1 MLFNF
6 WVLISWNIF
15 LIFNFMVYN
24 FITHFLDLKF
34 LFLIF
39 SLLNFKVLISWSSYF
54 RSKFSCV
61 SIFSRWFFLFDYKFW
76 INFEFSPLTVPTP
89 SCLALMP
96 RDPIEF
102 VELKLDNFND
112 NFGYFKSPDSVSGP
126 GVGSGS
132 EPITVV
138 IEPYKSW
145 SGWFNHQSND
155 SPLIRFNFSLQSPHH
170 SFFSSSSSSHQFSS
184 SNHHPSQYQLAFFAR
199 KNDPPTLTSH
209 HMFEI
214 ISLRNQLNE
223 VRINFDLINL
233 I

>member
-1 MLFNF
+1 M
-6 WVLISWNIF
+6 
-15 LIFNFMVYN
+15 
-24 FITHFLDLKF
+24 
-34 LFLIF
+34 
-39 SLLNFKVLISWSSYF
+39 
-54 RSKFSCV
+54 
-61 SIFSRWFFLFDYKFW
+61 
-76 INFEFSPLTVPTP
+76 PTP

-112 NFGYFKSPDSVSGP
+112 NFGYFKPPDSVSGP
-126 GVGSGS
+126 GSGSGS
-132 EPITVV
+132 EPITII

-155 SPLIRFNFSLQSPHH
+155 SPLIRLNFSLQSPHH
-170 SFFSSSSSSHQFSS
+170 SFFSSSSHHFPS

-209 HMFEI
+209 HMFEV

-223 VRINFDLINL
+223 VRINFDLWIKLNL
-233 I
+233 IQTFIQLEIRVWIVEILWPRSLVHFISKWQWWTRPVGVECQYSQWVTNLLNHN